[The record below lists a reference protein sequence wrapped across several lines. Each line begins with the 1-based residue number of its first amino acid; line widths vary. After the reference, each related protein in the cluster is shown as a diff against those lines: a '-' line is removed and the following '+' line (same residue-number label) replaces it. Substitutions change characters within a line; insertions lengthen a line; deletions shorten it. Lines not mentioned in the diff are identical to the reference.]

1 MLVKFG
7 NVRKLT
13 NTVLVRICVFSCI
26 FTVVSG
32 MIFPGITTGTT
43 AISLPRVGQ
52 GMIALSSSQVSN
64 SSSNSP
70 FSSDGNIIYAPIFLD
85 GRQLFHIAAVEARSS
100 NSDANVNIV
109 SPLEARVRMYEEK
122 LRNLLTTGF
131 NPQTLVTTVDQR
143 EGQTVILVG
152 DGNKLKRQQALITVT
167 EIDAQIH
174 GLSVTDLANRF
185 SSIIRR
191 ALIRA
196 QIERQPE
203 YLRNKAFASG
213 FVFLGIIIITGII
226 GALYKGLLKKW
237 DSFHKV
243 YSQELTELSDSQVNL
258 PVNSQT
264 SLQTQY
270 SSDEEEKAAQVMTL
284 TNQKLIWQRK
294 FNFNR
299 LWRLLLVIGIFL
311 VWVLGFAWISGQ
323 FPFTRWLEDWL
334 LTKPILLGII
344 LSTILAIKVANI
356 AIDYLF
362 KKLLDTQSQIPN
374 TSARTLS
381 RLTTFSNVVKGI
393 VCFLLV
399 GVGGIFFLQKLH
411 VPIVPFLAG
420 AGIIGFAISFSSQNL
435 IRDFINGV
443 LILWEDQFA
452 IGDVIDVGSTVG
464 LVEDM
469 NLRMTQ
475 IRGRGGR
482 LSTVPNSAIATV
494 HNLTKNW
501 SRIDWTIEISPDS
514 DVDKALSIIKQVGS
528 QMQQDSEWGD
538 AVIDPA
544 NVLGVNDISN
554 NGIEILLWFKT
565 KPGRQFA
572 VGREFRRR
580 LKYAFDREN
589 IAIAS
594 PRQSVRLENY
604 QVHNN

>member
-1 MLVKFG
+1 KFG
-7 NVRKLT
+7 NFRKLT
-13 NTVLVRICVFSCI
+13 NGVLIKICVFSCVL
-26 FTVVSG
+26 TVVSG
-32 MIFPGITTGTT
+32 IIFPGITTGT
-43 AISLPRVGQ
+43 
-52 GMIALSSSQVSN
+52 IANSLSSSQISSN
-64 SSSNSP
+64 SSNNS
-70 FSSDGNIIYAPIFLD
+70 FNSQGSIIYAPIFLD
-85 GRQLFHIAAVEARSS
+85 GRELFQIAAVESISS
-100 NSDANVNIV
+100 NPDTNTNSV
-109 SPLEARVRMYEEK
+109 SPLQARVRMYEEK
-122 LRNLLTTGF
+122 LTNLLETGF
-131 NPQTLVTTVDQR
+131 DPKTLVTTVDER

-167 EIDAQIH
+167 EVDAQVH

-185 SSIIRR
+185 SNIIRT
-191 ALIRA
+191 ALIRS
-196 QIERQPE
+196 QLERQPE
-203 YLRNKAFASG
+203 YLKNKAFASG
-213 FVFLGIIIITGII
+213 FVFLGIIIITVLIS
-226 GALYKGLLKKW
+226 ALYKKFLKKW
-237 DSFHKV
+237 HSIQKV
-243 YSQELTELSDSQVNL
+243 RSQELTELSN
-258 PVNSQT
+258 
-264 SLQTQY
+264 LQTQY
-270 SSDEEEKAAQVMTL
+270 SLDEEEKTAQVMTL
-284 TNQKLIWQRK
+284 AKKKLIWQRK
-294 FNFNR
+294 LNFNR

-311 VWVLGFAWISGQ
+311 VWVVGFAWISGQ
-323 FPFTRWLEDWL
+323 FPITRWLEDWL

-362 KKLLDTQSQIPN
+362 RKLLDTQSQIPN
-374 TSARTLS
+374 ASARTFS
-381 RLTTFSNVVKGI
+381 RLTTFSNVVRGI
-393 VCFLLV
+393 VCFLLAC
-399 GVGGIFFLQKLH
+399 VGGIFFLQKLH
-411 VPIVPFLAG
+411 VPIIPFLAG

-514 DVDKALSIIKQVGS
+514 DVDKALSIIKQVGC
-528 QMQQDSEWGD
+528 QMQQDPEWGD
-538 AVIDPA
+538 AVIDPS

-589 IAIAS
+589 IAVAY

-604 QVHNN
+604 NFHTN